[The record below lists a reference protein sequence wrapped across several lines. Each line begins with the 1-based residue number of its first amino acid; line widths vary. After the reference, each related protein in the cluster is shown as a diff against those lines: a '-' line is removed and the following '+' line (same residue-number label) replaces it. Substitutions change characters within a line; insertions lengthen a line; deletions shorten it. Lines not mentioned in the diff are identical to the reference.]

1 MPAPLPA
8 PQRTAEREA
17 LAKAITHLGG
27 LDRQLERLGEARSRI
42 DRHGREDAL
51 AVARRGLDE
60 ARQRAPALLVAK
72 AMGEPYDPA
81 LTETAAQGLLEA
93 AERDLDQAITADKV
107 LRDEIK
113 LVEDRRSVAQIAR
126 DSAIDAVLRSAP
138 EVAVLGDHYAA
149 ARQQMYDLT
158 WVFSALGG
166 QAALPGNFFWDGI
179 LWGLDRGAGRPWKAA
194 RAALEQDA
202 DAELPG

>member
-1 MPAPLPA
+1 MMSIRPPIEYLGSLDS
-8 PQRTAEREA
+8 QLGR
-17 LAKAITHLGG
+17 LA
-27 LDRQLERLGEARSRI
+27 EARSRL
-42 DRHGREDAL
+42 DLRGKEAAL
-51 AVARRGLDE
+51 SAVRRALDE
-60 ARQRAPALLVAK
+60 AKRRAPEILVAK

>member
-81 LTETAAQGLLEA
+81 STASCPRRQHPANDPILPTL
-93 AERDLDQAITADKV
+93 AIPV
-107 LRDEIK
+107 LSQNFVFGRQP
-113 LVEDRRSVAQIAR
+113 RR
-126 DSAIDAVLRSAP
+126 P
-138 EVAVLGDHYAA
+138 
-149 ARQQMYDLT
+149 
-158 WVFSALGG
+158 
-166 QAALPGNFFWDGI
+166 
-179 LWGLDRGAGRPWKAA
+179 
-194 RAALEQDA
+194 
-202 DAELPG
+202 